1 MRHRLLIVM
10 LVLFI
15 TGGVAFAQQ
24 ETANEEDPVVFPVT
38 VYLNTVYQHSR
49 GYVVDYN
56 DSELYFQ
63 RAFLPGRWFTAAAGK
78 GEILYSM
85 DKSVPYM
92 VVYYVNGEFD
102 HLRLFVHA
110 NPYHPSWDQ
119 LPAGVELEDE
129 FSAETL
135 QIEY

>member
-1 MRHRLLIVM
+1 MRHRLLIVL

-24 ETANEEDPVVFPVT
+24 ETADEEDPVIFPVT
-38 VYLNTVYQHSR
+38 VYLNTVYQHSL

-63 RAFLPGRWFTAAAGK
+63 RTYLPGRWFTSAAGR

-102 HLRLFVHA
+102 HLRLFVHE
-110 NPYHPSWDQ
+110 NPYHSSWDQ

-129 FSAETL
+129 FSSDTL
-135 QIEY
+135 RIEY

>member
-1 MRHRLLIVM
+1 MRHRLLIVL
-10 LVLFI
+10 LVLFVS
-15 TGGVAFAQQ
+15 GGVAFAQQ
-24 ETANEEDPVVFPVT
+24 ETTDEEEPVIYPVT

-63 RAFLPGRWFTAAAGK
+63 RTYLPGRWFTAAAGQA
-78 GEILYSM
+78 EILYSM

-92 VVYYVNGEFD
+92 VVYYIDGEF
-102 HLRLFVHA
+102 HHVRLFVHQ
-110 NPYHPSWDQ
+110 NPFHSSWDQ
-119 LPAGVELEDE
+119 LPAGIDLEEE
-129 FSAETL
+129 FAVDTL